1 MVDEWSRRAVVGED
15 DGMCYMYNKCAH
27 TMHGSYPCMD
37 SCMLIVYMVVDKW
50 AKRRPATHGQSPFWL
65 ADQLTKLSAKK
76 RELVNL
82 KAADILAFA
91 AAVIKVLYIG

>member
-1 MVDEWSRRAVVGED
+1 
-15 DGMCYMYNKCAH
+15 
-27 TMHGSYPCMD
+27 MHGLMHAYRLYGCGQM
-37 SCMLIVYMVVDKW
+37 